1 MEDVREELRYEKYG
15 MVNECSE
22 ILNEFLIILIEEIVN
37 GMLFDIN
44 VCVFNVVQDVQEK

>member
-15 MVNECSE
+15 MVNEYCSE

-44 VCVFNVVQDVQEK
+44 VCVFNVV